1 MIDPSTHANSGYRHD
16 ALLYSGLADF
26 VARTVRFIRGGLE
39 AGESIMV
46 ATSAEKIDLMRAAL
60 GADAGA
66 VVFADMASVG
76 ANPARIIPFW
86 QEFVDQHMAEG
97 RPMRGIGEPIWP
109 GRSSAELVECQRHE
123 SLLNVALSASTPM
136 WLLCPYD
143 TDALDPAVV
152 EEALRSH
159 PLVTKGTKQR
169 KSGEFRGV
177 GASAAPFDAPLPGAP
192 PGSHEFAFGPGNLTI
207 VRELVSASA
216 SGAGLDPA
224 HAEDLVQ
231 AVHEVAV
238 NSVRHGGGRG
248 TLGVWRDAGAL
259 ICEIR
264 DQGRIDVPLVGRQ
277 RPGRSP
283 ATPRG
288 LWLANQLCD
297 LVQIRCLQSG
307 SVVRLHMRCPN

>member
-1 MIDPSTHANSGYRHD
+1 MIDPSTHANVGYRHD

-26 VARTVRFIRGGLE
+26 VARTVPFIRGGLE
-39 AGESIMV
+39 AGEPVMV
-46 ATSAEKIDLMRAAL
+46 ATSAEKIGLLRAEL
-60 GADAGA
+60 GSEANA

-86 QEFVDQHMAEG
+86 QEFVDRHNAEG
-97 RPMRGIGEPIWP
+97 RRMRGIGEPIWP

-123 SLLNVALSASTPM
+123 SLLNVALKPETPM

-143 TDALDPAVV
+143 RDGLDSALIQ
-152 EEALRSH
+152 EALRSH
-159 PLVTKGTKQR
+159 PFVTEVVTQR
-169 KSGEFRGV
+169 ESGDFRGIV
-177 GASAAPFDAPLPGAP
+177 ASAAPFDTPLPAAP
-192 PGSHEFAFGPGNLTI
+192 AGCHEFAFGPGNLTT
-207 VRELVSASA
+207 VRELVSASG

-224 HAEDLVQ
+224 RVEDLVQ
-231 AVHEVAV
+231 AAHEVAV

-248 TLGVWRDAGAL
+248 TLRIWRDGNAL

-264 DQGRIDVPLVGRQ
+264 DQGRIDMPLVGRQ
-277 RPGRSP
+277 RPGTDA
-283 ATPRG
+283 ATARG